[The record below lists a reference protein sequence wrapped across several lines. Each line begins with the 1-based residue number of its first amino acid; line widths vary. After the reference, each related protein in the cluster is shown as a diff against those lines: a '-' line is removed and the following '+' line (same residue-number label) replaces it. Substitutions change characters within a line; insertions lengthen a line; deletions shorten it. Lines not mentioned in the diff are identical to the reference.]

1 MTSNLQSEGRTLGA
15 AAPASFTF
23 GAQGYSPSVTTRAR
37 LRTLPQRITPVD
49 LDRVAFKKDWRARV
63 CR

>member
-23 GAQGYSPSVTTRAR
+23 GAQGYSPVVHDPPVGEIVAAMAQ
-37 LRTLPQRITPVD
+37 LGTLPQRITPV
-49 LDRVAFKKDWRARV
+49 VKP
-63 CR
+63 